1 MALTKVTG
9 EGVGD
14 VDTLSIFKA
23 STCEVLIGTDNAGT
37 AQISFYENN
46 TSTKEGLLKYDGNT
60 NTVVLGTS
68 GSATALAMARDTGAI
83 TVIGEGSATTSLQQG
98 LAKCW
103 HSMDGVGTVA
113 TFGSLNVASIHDS
126 GTGNYGRTFTNPFS
140 NDDYSSTTSASYAS
154 GGVKCGSMDSTDSA
168 SRNGGSTRYNNR
180 TFNTGGSD
188 TDANWI
194 NATCHGDL
202 A

>member
-14 VDTLSIFKA
+14 VDTLSVFKA

-37 AQISFYENN
+37 AQISFYESN

-98 LAKCW
+98 LAKAW
-103 HSMDGVGTVA
+103 VKFTQVGTHTA
-113 TFGSLNVASIHDS
+113 ADSFNLTSLTDN
-126 GTGNYGRTFTNPFS
+126 GTGNSTVTIANDLANANGPISVTSDNGSNFNNGAMGRMTAAGTAS
-140 NDDYSSTTSASYAS
+140 VRCSATTSAA
-154 GGVKCGSMDSTDSA
+154 
-168 SRNGGSTRYNNR
+168 
-180 TFNTGGSD
+180 GSD
-188 TDANWI
+188 KAHTQAI
-194 NATCHGDL
+194 FFGDL